1 MKEEPHRKREDLEQF
16 VTTQWAEDVR
26 DAGVKKASEVISGL
40 IFKSIFYLLYNDSDA
55 ALANERLA
63 RYIYAKYSADIGSM
77 ERMKLPAYAQMKRVV
92 VEQCMKT
99 FPPQMVLLLKAK
111 IAAEQAE
118 NQVDKMLKRIP
129 GMPVGTER
137 K

>member
-1 MKEEPHRKREDLEQF
+1 M
-16 VTTQWAEDVR
+16 TAQWAEDVR

-40 IFKSIFYLLYNDSDA
+40 IFKSVFYLIYNDNDA

-63 RYIYAKYSADIGSM
+63 RYIYSKYSADIGSM
-77 ERMKLPAYAQMKRVV
+77 ERMKLPSYREMKRVV

-99 FPPQMVLLLKAK
+99 FPPQMVLILKAK
-111 IAAEQAE
+111 IAAEQSEKAI
-118 NQVDKMLKRIP
+118 DSMLKKIP
-129 GMPVGTER
+129 GTAGAKER

>member
-1 MKEEPHRKREDLEQF
+1 MKEENFRKREDLEAF
-16 VTTQWAEDVR
+16 VTAQWAEDVR

-40 IFKSIFYLLYNDSDA
+40 IFKSIFYLIYNDNDA

-77 ERMKLPAYAQMKRVV
+77 ERMKLPSYAQMKRVV

-111 IAAEQAE
+111 IAAEREEELRLLREIAAS
-118 NQVDKMLKRIP
+118 LK
-129 GMPVGTER
+129 